1 MALKQAFSTTDGVT
15 DLLYVA
21 TNINLC
27 CNPIPEN
34 FIPDMTGYT
43 KPTNPGSLDSMF
55 GVGSGYQWS
64 EYYIAYYEKLNN
76 TWTDGDTG
84 VVNADTKADIE
95 TQLIAINIYE
105 TDLSQYNY
113 DYTVQRDVQWRKYM
127 AQKLID
133 VCA

>member
-1 MALKQAFSTTDGVT
+1 MLKQAFSTSDGVT

-21 TNINLC
+21 TNLNLC

-34 FIPDMTGYT
+34 FIPDMTRYT
-43 KPTNPGSLDSMF
+43 KPVNPGSLDSMF
-55 GVGSGYQWS
+55 GELSDYEWKN
-64 EYYIAYYEKLNN
+64 YYIGFYDKVNN
-76 TWTDGDTG
+76 VWTDGNPG
-84 VVNADTKADIE
+84 VVPGDTKADIE

-105 TDLSQYNY
+105 AALSQYNY
-113 DYTVQRDVQWRKYM
+113 DYAVQRDVQWRKYM